1 MVSDIDFFTYPQR
14 YLKNQDLTDK
24 ELKRHR
30 EKFVKSKSF
39 ATDFLIGYA
48 QKARSGQIE
57 LPIALQILRQIRV
70 NRIFMSQRVE
80 KNLVTYT
87 QNLKDTFNIIG
98 IIEDLKNRKFKQ
110 EILSI
115 KNVWWVY
122 KCYGSNHSV
131 HSVTTLRSSA
141 NSSELSLIKC

>member
-1 MVSDIDFFTYPQR
+1 M
-14 YLKNQDLTDK
+14 TDK

-30 EKFVKSKSF
+30 EKFVKSKSYV
-39 ATDFLIGYA
+39 TDFLIGYA

-110 EILSI
+110 EI
-115 KNVWWVY
+115 
-122 KCYGSNHSV
+122 
-131 HSVTTLRSSA
+131 
-141 NSSELSLIKC
+141 